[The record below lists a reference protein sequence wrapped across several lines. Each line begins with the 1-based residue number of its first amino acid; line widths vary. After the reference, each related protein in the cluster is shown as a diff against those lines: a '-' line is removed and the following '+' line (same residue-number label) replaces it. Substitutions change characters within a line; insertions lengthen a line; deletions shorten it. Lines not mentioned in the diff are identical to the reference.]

1 MSYVE
6 LIKKA
11 VALDPNDSFTQAQM
25 GIVRALEG
33 DLKGAESA
41 WVRALELSPNDA
53 VTLTVVG
60 WFMPLVVGRA
70 EEAVRYG
77 QRAMMLDPG
86 APEVHAPGLAIA
98 QYVAGEYEEAVATMR
113 RAPLEGGQML
123 MYWAMA
129 QAQLGHAEEAH
140 KAAERIRTEFPSF
153 SVEGY
158 IRDFP
163 VTAPEA
169 LTTIREGATKA
180 GLMPVV
186 TQ

>member
-70 EEAVRYG
+70 EE
-77 QRAMMLDPG
+77 
-86 APEVHAPGLAIA
+86 
-98 QYVAGEYEEAVATMR
+98 
-113 RAPLEGGQML
+113 EG
-123 MYWAMA
+123 
-129 QAQLGHAEEAH
+129 
-140 KAAERIRTEFPSF
+140 R
-153 SVEGY
+153 
-158 IRDFP
+158 
-163 VTAPEA
+163 
-169 LTTIREGATKA
+169 
-180 GLMPVV
+180 
-186 TQ
+186 